1 MAGISLQTNVTSINA
16 QRVSRKTSVALSTS
30 MERLSSGFRINSAQ
44 DDAAGLGISERL
56 RAQIRGLKQASRNA
70 NDALSVTQTAEGVM
84 SEVSNILIRMR
95 ELAVQA
101 SSDSVTN
108 TERGYINTEFLEL
121 KSEVNRLVKS
131 TKFNGLTLL
140 DGTFTNKDFQ
150 IGFEKGDS
158 TDTVIQ
164 VSIGN
169 VGATGLGIDTSA
181 NASLSTKTSAQTS
194 MTSLDTAID
203 SLNSARATIG
213 AKGNR
218 LLSAAAA
225 VDVTVENLASAN
237 SRIRDADIALET
249 SNFSRAQV
257 LMQAGVSMLSQAN
270 AQPQL
275 ALRLLG

>member
-158 TDTVIQ
+158 TDSVIQ

>member
-95 ELAVQA
+95 ELSVQA

>member
-194 MTSLDTAID
+194 MTNLDTAID